1 MSKDKVVDPSKIPT
15 ALPIVQTMD
24 LVAFPGV
31 MLSLYIDDQQSKLA
45 IENAAGEDQYVLL
58 LAESAAQ
65 HKGEP
70 EDYLQ
75 KVGVIGTVAK
85 QFNLNDGRYKVL
97 IQGMARGRVT
107 SFTKKADLIIANI
120 EYVAESDEII
130 LEPEDE
136 ELISTVHEKL
146 RLLVEYE
153 HLPEEILLVTEETEH
168 PGLLSDIIIAHY
180 KLHVEQAQVLLEE
193 LDPLKRL
200 QQTATLLQD
209 ELRQFVL
216 MEEVRDKTQ
225 EELTK
230 GQREYYLRE
239 QIKQIQRELGDDS
252 DESEDLAGLEAA
264 LAEAQLPKHA
274 KEEADKQIR
283 RLRRMSAESSEYA
296 MLRTYLEWLS
306 DLPWS
311 VTTKDRIDIKGA
323 EKILNTDHYGL
334 EKAKER
340 ILEFLSVRKLKQ
352 DSKGPILCFVGPP
365 GVGKTSLGKSIAHCL
380 GRKFYRM
387 SLGGV
392 RDEAEMRGHR
402 RTYVGALPGK
412 IIQGLKEAGSNNPVF
427 LLDELDKVGADFR
440 GDPASALLEILDP
453 EQNKDFRDHYL
464 NIPFDLSKCLFIATA
479 NTLDTI
485 PSALMDRLEIIRI
498 SGYTTDEKVHIA
510 KQYLIPKEIEAHGL
524 IEQKLKFQDKALL
537 YTIERYTQEAGVRGL
552 GREIASLCRKLARQ
566 LVEKKNLINIITPAA
581 VEKYLGTPKVD
592 PEEREHK
599 AIVGMARGLA
609 WTIFGG
615 DVMPVEAS
623 IAKGKSSLT
632 LTGSLGEVMRES
644 AQTGLFYTRSHA
656 EMYGI
661 DPNFYS
667 NADIHIHVPDGST
680 PKDGPS
686 AGITIITALVSALTQ
701 RPIAAD
707 LAMTGEVTLRGNVR
721 AIGGLK
727 EKALA
732 ALRQGIK
739 RIIIPEAN
747 LKDIEDIPKKQRE
760 QLKFIPVNDISQVLE
775 IALLPKAR
783 ITGKKVK
790 KKVKATLLV

>member
-1 MSKDKVVDPSKIPT
+1 
-15 ALPIVQTMD
+15 
-24 LVAFPGV
+24 
-31 MLSLYIDDQQSKLA
+31 
-45 IENAAGEDQYVLL
+45 
-58 LAESAAQ
+58 
-65 HKGEP
+65 
-70 EDYLQ
+70 
-75 KVGVIGTVAK
+75 
-85 QFNLNDGRYKVL
+85 
-97 IQGMARGRVT
+97 
-107 SFTKKADLIIANI
+107 
-120 EYVAESDEII
+120 
-130 LEPEDE
+130 
-136 ELISTVHEKL
+136 
-146 RLLVEYE
+146 
-153 HLPEEILLVTEETEH
+153 
-168 PGLLSDIIIAHY
+168 
-180 KLHVEQAQVLLEE
+180 
-193 LDPLKRL
+193 
-200 QQTATLLQD
+200 
-209 ELRQFVL
+209 
-216 MEEVRDKTQ
+216 
-225 EELTK
+225 
-230 GQREYYLRE
+230 
-239 QIKQIQRELGDDS
+239 
-252 DESEDLAGLEAA
+252 
-264 LAEAQLPKHA
+264 
-274 KEEADKQIR
+274 
-283 RLRRMSAESSEYA
+283 
-296 MLRTYLEWLS
+296 
-306 DLPWS
+306 
-311 VTTKDRIDIKGA
+311 
-323 EKILNTDHYGL
+323 
-334 EKAKER
+334 
-340 ILEFLSVRKLKQ
+340 
-352 DSKGPILCFVGPP
+352 
-365 GVGKTSLGKSIAHCL
+365 
-380 GRKFYRM
+380 M

-747 LKDIEDIPKKQRE
+747 LKDIEDIQKKQRE